1 MEIIVGFESTLLTDV
16 MFIFL
21 FIIGLISILP
31 FGFWV
36 AIMGGSD
43 LSEK

>member
-1 MEIIVGFESTLLTDV
+1 MGFESNLFTDV

-31 FGFWV
+31 FGFWMAV
-36 AIMGGSD
+36 MGGSD